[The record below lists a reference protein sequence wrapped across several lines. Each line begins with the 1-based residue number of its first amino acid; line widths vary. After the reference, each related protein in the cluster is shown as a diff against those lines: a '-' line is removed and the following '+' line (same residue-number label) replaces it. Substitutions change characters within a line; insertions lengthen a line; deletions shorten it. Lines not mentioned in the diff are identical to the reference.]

1 RGAYP
6 PALDQL
12 LCQKGSWSLV
22 PGRHV
27 RALRS
32 RGLYHPNR
40 SEPALK
46 RKARRSATSLPHLA
60 EREFFALHLSAHC
73 ARRPDRAWRV
83 SRDRCL
89 TRTLFDIQRSLRYS
103 VPLLVELIL
112 HCLASVIM

>member
-1 RGAYP
+1 
-6 PALDQL
+6 
-12 LCQKGSWSLV
+12 
-22 PGRHV
+22 
-27 RALRS
+27 

-89 TRTLFDIQRSLRYS
+89 TRTLFEIQRSVRSS
-103 VPLLVELIL
+103 VPLIEEPHPNSTAQETTGDGVQVPCEP
-112 HCLASVIM
+112 